1 MNKLSINNKGW
12 QNIAGLIVIA
22 MFFIGDRILKQ
33 LALNQGYGQSQPI
46 LGDWLQFNFVPN
58 PYIAFSIPF
67 GGILVNI
74 LSGLL
79 ITFLLITLI
88 HLIIKK
94 RLSTIEK
101 LLIILVIMG
110 AISNL
115 IDRLVYGFVIDYLDL
130 KYFTIFNLADMM
142 ISGPIAFVIFN
153 FKKYGNHGKNTL
165 KSKG

>member
-1 MNKLSINNKGW
+1 MNKLSINNKEW

-22 MFFIGDRILKQ
+22 MFFIGDRLLKQ
-33 LALNQGYGQSQPI
+33 LALEQVYGQSKDI
-46 LGDWLQFNFVPN
+46 LGNWLQFNFVPN

-74 LSGLL
+74 LSTLL
-79 ITFLLITLI
+79 ITFLLIALI
-88 HLIIKK
+88 RLIIKK
-94 RLSTIEK
+94 LLSTIEK

-115 IDRLVYGFVIDYLDL
+115 IDRLMYGFVIDYLDL

-142 ISGPIAFVIFN
+142 ISGPIAFVILN
-153 FKKYGNHGKNTL
+153 FKKYGNHGKNIL
-165 KSKG
+165 KPKE

>member
-22 MFFIGDRILKQ
+22 MFFIGDRFLKQ
-33 LALNQGYGQSQPI
+33 LALEQGYGQSINI
-46 LGDWLQFNFVPN
+46 LGDWLQFNFAPN

-74 LSGLL
+74 ISGFL
-79 ITFLLITLI
+79 ITFLTIALIS
-88 HLIIKK
+88 LIIKK
-94 RLSTIEK
+94 RLSAIEK
-101 LLIILVIMG
+101 FLIILIIIG
-110 AISNL
+110 AISNF
-115 IDRLVYGFVIDYLDL
+115 IDRLLYGFVIDYLDL

-153 FKKYGNHGKNTL
+153 FKKYGNYGKNTL
-165 KSKG
+165 KPKG